1 MKWTKWAWA
10 MAPVV
15 AAPAAAQQTLE
26 FSGRTWTTPPD
37 AVVEQYLG
45 REALRLRNGAAIL
58 TGSELQDG
66 VIEYD
71 VATTGHR
78 SFVGV
83 AFRLRQSPRVEYE
96 HFYLRPHQ
104 SGRFDASQYTPEING
119 LAAWQLYPEYNAP
132 VDIPS
137 DEWIHVRLVV
147 SGRHME
153 AWVGDAAEPVQV
165 VDDLRLDVGPGAVA
179 LTSNFPEAASLDI
192 HPTAY
197 SNFRITP
204 SASPAVT
211 AEAPRADP
219 SPGTITAWALSE
231 AVPAEAGNL
240 TTLDAAALAA
250 LSWEVVPTDP
260 AGRVNVAEH
269 RSFPPGARQGRVYA
283 RVRLHADAPKVVPMG
298 FGFSDRGSVFLDG
311 RLLFTA
317 DNTYL
322 SRSGRY
328 LGVMTV
334 DNDVLYLPLAAG
346 DNELVFVVTE
356 AFGGWG
362 FVARLGDT
370 EGIRVVADPGA
381 DR

>member
-1 MKWTKWAWA
+1 MGLA
-10 MAPVV
+10 V
-15 AAPAAAQQTLE
+15 AVPCAAQQTLE
-26 FSGRTWTTPPD
+26 FSGGTWTATASD
-37 AVVEQYLG
+37 AVVEEYLG

-58 TGSELQDG
+58 TGVEFRNG

-71 VATTGHR
+71 AATTGHR

-83 AFRLRQSPRVEYE
+83 AFRLRQAPRFEYE

-104 SGRFDASQYTPEING
+104 SGRFDATQYTPEIDG
-119 LAAWQLYPEYNAP
+119 IAAWQLYPDYNAP

-137 DEWIHVRLVV
+137 GEWIHVRLVV

-153 AWVGDAAEPVQV
+153 TWVGDGTEPVQV
-165 VDDLRLDVGPGAVA
+165 VEDLRLDAGPGAVA
-179 LTSNFPEAASLDI
+179 LTSNFPEAGSLDI

-204 SASPAVT
+204 TANPAITTESPRT
-211 AEAPRADP
+211 EP
-219 SPGTITAWALSE
+219 SPGIITAWALSQ
-231 AVPAEAGNL
+231 AVPGEAGHV
-240 TTLDAAALAA
+240 TEWDAATLAA

-260 AGRVNVAEH
+260 AGRVNVAQY
-269 RSFPPGARQGRVYA
+269 RSFPQGARQGRVYA
-283 RVRLHADAPKVVPMG
+283 RVQLHADAPKEVSMG
-298 FGFSDRGSVFLDG
+298 FGFSDRGSVFLNG

-334 DNDVLYLPLAAG
+334 DNDTLYLPLAAG
-346 DNELVFVVTE
+346 DNELVFAVTE

-370 EGIRVVADPGA
+370 EGIRVAADPGVGP
-381 DR
+381 